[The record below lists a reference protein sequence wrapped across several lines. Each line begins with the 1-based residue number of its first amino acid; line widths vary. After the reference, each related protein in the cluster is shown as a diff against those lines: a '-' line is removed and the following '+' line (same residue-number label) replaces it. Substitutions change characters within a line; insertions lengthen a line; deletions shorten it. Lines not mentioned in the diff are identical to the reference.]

1 MSFIKAGFVQKLRIC
16 VDQSRREEREMVEF
30 IQCMQI
36 YKDIAERPLEYALEY
51 HVIAENTLDA
61 MLLSA
66 IMDQRKHRKYAK
78 DALRQMQL
86 AEK

>member
-1 MSFIKAGFVQKLRIC
+1 MSFIKAGLVQKLRIC

-30 IQCMQI
+30 IQCMTL
-36 YKDIAERPLEYALEY
+36 YKEIAERPHRFAYHY
-51 HVIAENTLDA
+51 HVMAEEALDA

-78 DALRQMQL
+78 DALKQMQL